1 MSAGLSRLSGSP
13 ANLWER
19 ISCHAEG
26 LWSATIGGFNRH
38 YFLPTGEA
46 TLGSRIFLPRLC
58 APLSAW
64 LIGSAILS
72 GCATLD
78 AKVAIPV
85 SCIKDAPA
93 MPQTASEAEILAMDE
108 FRATITIWSERL
120 ELRAYAA
127 KASAVI
133 EACK

>member
-1 MSAGLSRLSGSP
+1 MRMILLCTAL
-13 ANLWER
+13 
-19 ISCHAEG
+19 
-26 LWSATIGGFNRH
+26 
-38 YFLPTGEA
+38 
-46 TLGSRIFLPRLC
+46 LG
-58 APLSAW
+58 
-64 LIGSAILS
+64 

-93 MPQTASEAEILAMDE
+93 VPQITDETALLAMDE
-108 FRATITIWSERL
+108 FSATLTVWTERL
-120 ELRAYAA
+120 LLKAYSA